1 MPMMLFSGLFINS
14 ENIPVYFDWIK
25 YLSPMKYS
33 FEGMFKTV
41 MEGLL
46 IPNGVKPEIRGEVAI
61 AEFGFAN
68 DGLTIEICLAAL
80 AAMAVFL
87 IILAYFALWR
97 IVVEQGRAIPIKILE
112 KGAVVPISDA
122 DEEKHENATKATD
135 V

>member
-1 MPMMLFSGLFINS
+1 MMLFSGLFINS

-25 YLSPMKYS
+25 YLSPMKYA

-46 IPNGVKPEIRGEVAI
+46 IPNVGGEDDIKGQTAVQ
-61 AEFGFAN
+61 ELGFAN
-68 DGLTIEICLAAL
+68 DGLTIEICLLAL

-87 IILAYFALWR
+87 IVLAYFSLWQ
-97 IVVEQGRAIPIKILE
+97 IVQAQSRAIPIKILE

-122 DEEKHENATKATD
+122 DEEKHSSSSKA
-135 V
+135 